1 MSFRKYEE
9 YSEEGEL
16 IFSSVTQRPKT
27 IQGRWFAMHNGKID
41 KYIFEQTS
49 LVKVKIL
56 MLLGAKMIL
65 DNPYIKITKAKIAAI
80 IGHSVKQVWQA
91 MKSLEN
97 DNLIMETN
105 IDGQTAFIINP
116 AYISK
121 GSKARQIHMEEWE
134 NLQRGQKPAPESEE
148 SQTEQMEDGKIIN
161 KETGEIM
168 ERREETA

>member
-1 MSFRKYEE
+1 
-9 YSEEGEL
+9 
-16 IFSSVTQRPKT
+16 
-27 IQGRWFAMHNGKID
+27 MHNGKID
-41 KYIFEQTS
+41 KYIFAQSS

-65 DNPYIKITKAKIAAI
+65 DNPYVKITKAKIASI

-97 DNLIMETN
+97 DNLVMETN
-105 IDGQTAFIINP
+105 IDGQTAFILNP

-134 NLQRGQKPAPESEE
+134 SLKRGNTPSPESPDAE
-148 SQTEQMEDGKIIN
+148 TERIGSGRIII
-161 KETGEIM
+161 KETGEII
-168 ERREETA
+168 EESEKIT